1 MEEINLNNNKSDI
14 LTLALKSAG
23 SIVPYVGGPIAEII
37 GYVIPNQRI
46 DRLVLFVEIL
56 REKINGIEEKIN
68 QRSKADPLFLD
79 FFEDELLQVSRA
91 TTEERIEYLSNLLIN
106 GINSDE
112 AELIAAK
119 QLLRLLGQLNDAEVI
134 WLISY
139 GMNFNE
145 VQDLMEKNPGIFR
158 PVSESTDM
166 DENSI
171 KSSIIR
177 KNYSQRL
184 EELHLIETKIE
195 FDRKTGQ
202 PKPNFFKDG
211 FETGSTHITPL
222 GRQLIEI
229 ITTNSERREGDR
241 E

>member
-46 DRLVLFVEIL
+46 DRLVLFVEKL
-56 REKINGIEEKIN
+56 RGKVNGIEEKIN

-79 FFEDELLQVSRA
+79 FFEDELVQVSRA
-91 TTEERIEYLSNLLIN
+91 TTDERVEYLSNLLIN

-112 AELIAAK
+112 AELLAAK
-119 QLLRLLGQLNDAEVI
+119 QLLRLLSQINDAEVV
-134 WLISY
+134 WLNYFYIDHY
-139 GMNFNE
+139 KRKEFI
-145 VQDLMEKNPGIFR
+145 EKNPAVLKPTITYQGMNEKDFK
-158 PVSESTDM
+158 E
-166 DENSI
+166 
-171 KSSIIR
+171 SIIQ
-177 KNYSQRL
+177 KNYRQRL
-184 EELHLIETKIE
+184 EELHLIEVKIDFDTKT
-195 FDRKTGQ
+195 RQ
-202 PKPNFFKDG
+202 PKLNVHRND
-211 FETGSTHITPL
+211 FEMKPSRITSL
-222 GRQLIEI
+222 GRRLIEI